1 MTRAT
6 NVPRPSQTDIRS
18 ARKAAAGPAAVET
31 GATAHKSGWHA
42 IIAAFQG
49 MIDRF
54 GLEISGYIAFT
65 AMLALLPF
73 LMFLISLAGFL
84 GETEIG
90 QEFISTLGMFAP
102 PQVMATLQPAI
113 EHVIENRSSSVL
125 TLGLALS
132 LYSAGSGVS
141 TLRLAVNLSYDV
153 TETRPF
159 WWRKLQDFILVVV
172 GSVIIMLASA
182 AIILGP
188 LIWRLAARFLPVVPE
203 DQTLW
208 HVGRYGLSI
217 LMILASVIG
226 LHRFLPNV
234 TLTVRQIL
242 PGAVATTVLWILAAS
257 VLTLYFDRQD
267 YTVTYGSL
275 GGVIVTL
282 LFFYISGIIFIFG
295 GELNAALIRRQRA
308 REANR
313 RTPAPS

>member
-1 MTRAT
+1 MQ
-6 NVPRPSQTDIRS
+6 RPSQTDIRS
-18 ARKAAAGPAAVET
+18 ARKAAAGPVAVET
-31 GATAHKSGWHA
+31 DAAAPRKPGWHA
-42 IIAAFQG
+42 VIAALQG

-84 GETEIG
+84 GETQIG
-90 QEFISTLGMFAP
+90 QEFIATLSMFAP

-125 TLGLALS
+125 TLGLILS

-172 GSVIIMLASA
+172 GSVIIILASA

-188 LIWRLAARFLPVVPE
+188 LIWRLLARFLPVAPE

-208 HVGRYGLSI
+208 HIGRYGFSI
-217 LMILASVIG
+217 VMTLAGVMA

-234 TLTVRQIL
+234 NLTIRQIF

-257 VLTLYFDRQD
+257 VLTLYFNRQD

-295 GELNAALIRRQRA
+295 GELNAALMRRRA
-308 REANR
+308 ARAANR
-313 RTPAPS
+313 RTSTSS